1 MYEEKEA
8 DVKYLKSPLN
18 YTGGKFKLLKQILPL
33 FPEKITTF
41 YDLFAG
47 GCNVALNVKADRI
60 VCNDI
65 LTPLI
70 NLYKAFKK
78 NTVSDVYAHIEN
90 RIKEYQLTKENK
102 DGYLEL
108 RKYYNENK
116 DPLDLFVLICYAFNN
131 SIRFNSKGG
140 FNIPFGKNRSSY
152 NKNIHNRL
160 EHFLH
165 SIVNIEF
172 ENKSFMD
179 FESTQFKE
187 DDFVYIDPP
196 YLITVASYNENNGW
210 CEDKEKKLYNFLD
223 VLNKKGIRFAL
234 SNVFEHKGKSNDIL
248 KEWAKKYNIHYLD
261 YNYGNCSYHTKD
273 KSKNSTV
280 EVLITNYAN

>member
-1 MYEEKEA
+1 MYKEKEA

-33 FPEKITTF
+33 FPEKIETF

-65 LTPLI
+65 LTQLI
-70 NLYKAFKK
+70 NLYEAFKE

-116 DPLDLFVLICYAFNN
+116 EPLDLFVLICYAFNN

-152 NKNIHNRL
+152 NKSIRNRL
-160 EHFLH
+160 EHFLQ

-196 YLITVASYNENNGW
+196 YLITVANYNENDGW
-210 CEDKEKKLYNFLD
+210 CEDREKNYIIFLMCLIKKELDLPYQMFL
-223 VLNKKGIRFAL
+223 NT
-234 SNVFEHKGKSNDIL
+234 KGKAMIF
-248 KEWAKKYNIHYLD
+248 
-261 YNYGNCSYHTKD
+261 
-273 KSKNSTV
+273 
-280 EVLITNYAN
+280 